1 MNLQAYVCVNNEMPC
16 RRLAFKRL
24 DVSEKITVSE
34 ASNARMHEL
43 AADRNAVYLS
53 SCAP

>member
-1 MNLQAYVCVNNEMPC
+1 MPC
-16 RRLAFKRL
+16 RRLALKRL

-34 ASNARMHEL
+34 ASKARMFEL
-43 AADRNAVYLS
+43 VDDKNAVYLS